1 MANKRTTV
9 DLTEV
14 MAGLDRLAGM
24 KESLARTMGAA
35 MGEVVRDEA
44 KERAPVL
51 DPSNR
56 GADDQTP
63 GLLKRSIYLAYD
75 ERRNVINRDS
85 YRYTVSWNSRLA
97 PHGHLLEFGHWMPYA
112 YAWSAS
118 HGYYT
123 PKSPLVPL
131 PGNGFHVDAHP
142 FLGPAFD
149 AKQPTLHSIAISA
162 GTRRFTE
169 LTT

>member
-1 MANKRTTV
+1 MAKRTTV
-9 DLTEV
+9 DLREV
-14 MAGLDRLAGM
+14 FAGLDKLSGM
-24 KESLARTMGAA
+24 KESIARTMGAA

-75 ERRNVINRDS
+75 DRRRMLNNNA

-97 PHGHLLEFGHWMPYA
+97 PHGHLLEFGHIQPYA
-112 YAWSAS
+112 YYWSAS

-123 PKSPLVPL
+123 PDNPLVPL
-131 PGNGFHVDAHP
+131 PGNGFKVDAYP

-149 AKQPTLHSIAISA
+149 AKLSSLHSIAISA
-162 GTRRFTE
+162 GARRFTE

>member
-1 MANKRTTV
+1 MAKRTTV
-9 DLTEV
+9 DLREV
-14 MAGLDRLAGM
+14 FAGLDKLSGM
-24 KESLARTMGAA
+24 KESIARTMGAA

-51 DPSNR
+51 DPTNA
-56 GADDQTP
+56 GTDNQVP

-75 ERRNVINRDS
+75 DRRQLLNRDS

-97 PHGHLLEFGHWMPYA
+97 PHGHLLEFGHWMPFMA
-112 YAWSAS
+112 VR
-118 HGYYT
+118 T
-123 PKSPLVPL
+123 PDGLWTTLVNKPL
-131 PGNGFHVDAHP
+131 PGNGFFVQAVP

-149 AKQPTLHSIAISA
+149 AKLSSLHSIAISA
-162 GTRRFTE
+162 GARRFTE

>member
-1 MANKRTTV
+1 MAKRTTV
-9 DLTEV
+9 DLREV
-14 MAGLDRLAGM
+14 FAGLDKLSGM
-24 KESLARTMGAA
+24 KESIARTMGAA

-51 DPSNR
+51 DPTNA
-56 GADDQTP
+56 GTDNQVP

-75 ERRNVINRDS
+75 DRRRMLNNNA

-97 PHGHLLEFGHWMPYA
+97 PHGHLLEFGHWMPFMA
-112 YAWSAS
+112 IRTAEGLW
-118 HGYYT
+118 T
-123 PKSPLVPL
+123 TDVNRPL
-131 PGNGFHVDAHP
+131 PGNGFFVQAVP

-149 AKQPTLHSIAISA
+149 AKLSTLHSVAVSA

-169 LTT
+169 LTK

>member
-9 DLTEV
+9 DLSEV
-14 MAGLDRLAGM
+14 MSGLDRLAGM

-35 MGEVVRDEA
+35 MGAVVRDEA

-51 DPSNR
+51 
-56 GADDQTP
+56 QP
-63 GLLKRSIYLAYD
+63 GNEGTDGQLPGTLRRSIYLAYD

-85 YRYTVSWNSRLA
+85 YRYTVSWNSRIA
-97 PHGHLLEFGHWMPYA
+97 PHGHLLEFGHWMPFMVIRTEGGL
-112 YAWSAS
+112 W
-118 HGYYT
+118 T
-123 PKSPLVPL
+123 TLVNNPL
-131 PGNGFHVDAHP
+131 PGNGFFVQAHP

-149 AKQPTLHSIAISA
+149 AKQPSLHGVAISA
-162 GTRRFTE
+162 GTQRFRE

>member
-1 MANKRTTV
+1 MAKRTTV
-9 DLTEV
+9 DLREV
-14 MAGLDRLAGM
+14 FAGLDKLSGM
-24 KESLARTMGAA
+24 KESIARTMGAA

-75 ERRNVINRDS
+75 DRRNVLNPGA

-97 PHGHLLEFGHWMPYA
+97 PHGHLLEFGHWMPFMA
-112 YAWSAS
+112 IRTEGGLW
-118 HGYYT
+118 T
-123 PKSPLVPL
+123 TLVNNPL
-131 PGNGFHVDAHP
+131 PGNGFFVEAHP

-149 AKQPTLHSIAISA
+149 SKQPSLHGVAINA
-162 GTRRFTE
+162 GTQRFTE